1 MLCNL
6 CLEKSDA
13 AQFMEKLPAAQN
25 GSFLSRFWAQ
35 KLVCLV
41 LGFSLKDFFLKF
53 YIMLEQRK

>member
-13 AQFMEKLPAAQN
+13 AQFMDKLPVAQN

-41 LGFSLKDFFLKF
+41 LGFSLKDFF
-53 YIMLEQRK
+53 